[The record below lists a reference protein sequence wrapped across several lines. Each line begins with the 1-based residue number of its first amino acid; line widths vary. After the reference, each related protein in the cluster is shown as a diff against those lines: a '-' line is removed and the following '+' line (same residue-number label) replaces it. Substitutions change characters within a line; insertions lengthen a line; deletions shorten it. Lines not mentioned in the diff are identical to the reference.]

1 MNRVEFQSLAA
12 ERLDDAAALLES
24 GRYACAYYISGYAVE
39 CALKAC
45 IARQT
50 KQDEFPPKDGAKYYV
65 HDIRRLL
72 DIAGLGK
79 AFSQEAKLDPIFGEN
94 WAVVK
99 DWSEESRYQ
108 SRRPQQAQEI
118 LDAIN
123 DPQHGV
129 LRWLRTNW

>member
-1 MNRVEFQSLAA
+1 M
-12 ERLDDAAALLES
+12 
-24 GRYACAYYISGYAVE
+24 E

-50 KQDEFPPKDGAKYYV
+50 KQDQFPPRDAAKYYV
-65 HDIRRLL
+65 HDIAKLL
-72 DIAGLGK
+72 DIAGLSEEYSREASQDP
-79 AFSQEAKLDPIFGEN
+79 AFRTN

-108 SRRPQQAQEI
+108 NRHEQQAQEL
-118 LDAIN
+118 LDAVG

-129 LRWLRTNW
+129 LRWLKENW